1 LQFTRVNSDPDET
14 DGLLGVI
21 DKVGLK
27 KDKCEETFYRRVLY
41 ESGPNQPVVNA
52 LDNPMFFLFCVQK
65 PPFSIANRWSLV
77 SPGK

>member
-27 KDKCEETFYRRVLY
+27 GGQWTLNNNIK
-41 ESGPNQPVVNA
+41 NQKA
-52 LDNPMFFLFCVQK
+52 RCNPWLSEV
-65 PPFSIANRWSLV
+65 
-77 SPGK
+77 G